1 MTGFQTVGPLRSF
14 LSLRPNFSIAME
26 LVVLIL
32 KGSLAQHEV
41 NYHFPVEEAL
51 LWRPPTCNLCCCP
64 LCGGDGVSPT
74 WLYWHLSC
82 FWKAPLYTEHRS
94 ILLMVSPIGLPIFL
108 ILLPLFCLSFVLLL
122 SVSVSWLQYLTGTKS
137 SSSSLLWTCQDV
149 LTSGLIGH
157 HA

>member
-1 MTGFQTVGPLRSF
+1 
-14 LSLRPNFSIAME
+14 ME

-94 ILLMVSPIGLPIFL
+94 ILLMLAVVSDRHQELIFL
-108 ILLPLFCLSFVLLL
+108 ASLDVSGCTYFRTDRSSCKNNLWNALFLLGGFLLCMMCKIT
-122 SVSVSWLQYLTGTKS
+122 SHQS
-137 SSSSLLWTCQDV
+137 S
-149 LTSGLIGH
+149 
-157 HA
+157 

>member
-1 MTGFQTVGPLRSF
+1 
-14 LSLRPNFSIAME
+14 ME

-94 ILLMVSPIGLPIFL
+94 ILLMAPRAHLPRFSGRVRMY
-108 ILLPLFCLSFVLLL
+108 LL
-122 SVSVSWLQYLTGTKS
+122 
-137 SSSSLLWTCQDV
+137 QD
-149 LTSGLIGH
+149 
-157 HA
+157 